1 MTPAVVVPAVI
12 VVGSY
17 NQDYAWRVARA
28 PRAGETLRGEDFRS
42 APGGKGFNQAVAC
55 ARQGVTTCFI
65 GAIGA
70 DAAGDTA
77 QRLADDEGIDARWLR
92 RGDAATGSAC
102 IVVEPGGQNRI
113 IVALG
118 ANERLDPSHLDAQSA
133 LFGKAQAVLAQLEN
147 NLDATRRALALATT
161 HRLLR
166 VLNPAPVHAGLDAG
180 LLAQCDLLTPNES
193 EFVLLLERIAGERV
207 DADTLAQ
214 QDDASLHRL
223 ARKLGVGSIVVTL
236 GAQGCFVSHAQASRR
251 GDAEACYRI
260 APEQV
265 AAIDT
270 TGAGDAFS
278 GALVAAIVR
287 FAGRPLREAV
297 IHANRCAAL
306 STEKAGAAPAM
317 PRYADV
323 LRRFA

>member
-1 MTPAVVVPAVI
+1 MTPAVAVPSVI

-17 NQDYAWRVARA
+17 NQDYAWHVVHA

-55 ARQGVTTCFI
+55 ARQGVTTRFI

-70 DAAGDTA
+70 DAGGDTA
-77 QRLADDEGIDARWLR
+77 QRLAADEGIDARWLR

-102 IVVEPGGQNRI
+102 IVVEQGGQNRI

-133 LFGKAQAVLAQLEN
+133 LFGDAQALLAQLEN
-147 NLDATRRALALATT
+147 NLDATRHALALATT

-166 VLNPAPVHAGLDAG
+166 VLNPAPVHAALGAD

-193 EFVLLLERIAGERV
+193 EFALLLERIAGERV
-207 DADTLAQ
+207 DARTLARRN
-214 QDDASLHRL
+214 DEDLHRL

-236 GAQGCFVSHAQASRR
+236 GAHGCFVSHAQASRH

-287 FAGRPLREAV
+287 FAGRPLRDAV